1 MKKVEDNGLKQTD
14 VGFIPKDWEL
24 DTLGNIFNIQQGKS
38 LSPKSRRGI
47 SPQPFLR
54 TANVLWGRVDL
65 SKLDQMDFSEPEIAK
80 LALEMEDLLICEG
93 GDIGRTAIWEKQIP
107 LCLYQNHLH
116 RLRANRSEIIPR
128 FYMYWMQAALT
139 LLGLYEGAGN
149 RTTIPNLSR
158 SRLSSFLVP
167 VPSKKEQ
174 EAIVIILR
182 KLQKVISQQ
191 EQIILKTKELKRSL
205 MHRLFTY
212 GLRGEEL
219 KETEIGLMPKSWEPM
234 SISDISDK
242 LIGGGTP
249 STKIPQYWKG
259 NIEWTT
265 SKRLGENIYLYD
277 GEKKISENGL
287 NNSSTNLIPKDNL
300 LISTRVTV
308 GKAVVNKADIAISQ
322 DLTGMIINKDRYSSE
337 FIVYQFKIGRIQKIF
352 DEQKRGAT
360 IKGITRGDLK
370 KIKLGIPDI
379 KEQKEIT
386 NMLSNVDK
394 KIQQAETRMQGFQAL
409 FKSMLQLLMTGQV
422 RVKDIDFGEI
432 YPVRET

>member
-1 MKKVEDNGLKQTD
+1 MAENGFKEAEIGLMPDDWDVKILGDIADISSGGSAPQGDKYFNGVHPFVRVQHIEQFSDSINRYDLITDEAVKKYKLK
-14 VGFIPKDWEL
+14 KY
-24 DTLGNIFNIQQGKS
+24 KS
-38 LSPKSRRGI
+38 GTIVFPKSGASIYLEKRAI
-47 SPQPFLR
+47 LPVDAYIVSHLCAVKSVKDNVDQEFLFYS
-54 TANVLWGRVDL
+54 L
-65 SKLDQMDFSEPEIAK
+65 
-80 LALEMEDLLICEG
+80 
-93 GDIGRTAIWEKQIP
+93 KQIP
-107 LCLYQNHLH
+107 LSKEKADGY
-116 RLRANRSEIIPR
+116 P
-128 FYMYWMQAALT
+128 T
-139 LLGLYEGAGN
+139 L
-149 RTTIPNLSR
+149 NLSEVKR
-158 SRLSSFLVP
+158 VTILLPSFEEQRKAVSVLS
-167 VPSKKEQ
+167 KIKQ
-174 EAIVIILR
+174 AIT
-182 KLQKVISQQ
+182 QQ
-191 EQIILKTKELKRSL
+191 EKIIAKTKELKRSL

-422 RVKDIDFGEI
+422 RVKDLDFGEDCG
-432 YPVRET
+432 